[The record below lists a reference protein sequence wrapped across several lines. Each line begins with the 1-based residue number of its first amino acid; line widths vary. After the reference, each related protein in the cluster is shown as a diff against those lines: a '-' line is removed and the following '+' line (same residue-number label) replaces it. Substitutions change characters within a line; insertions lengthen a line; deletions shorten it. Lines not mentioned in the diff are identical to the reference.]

1 MNKAFKKFILVLS
14 FCLFSLPVFSDA
26 FYVCIG
32 SFQKKDNAKNLAYSL
47 TSEGVPSFVLE
58 AQTKKGLFY
67 RVLLVESFKK
77 VNDAV
82 IKRNSFLKTAVAKKY
97 RINSGW
103 ICSVPTNLKNVP
115 VIETPSKQ
123 ETSKPKVEKSENKKT
138 ETKKPEQEIKKP
150 EPEVKPQIK
159 EPVEVKPEPV
169 VEEPVIPEAPVIE
182 EPAVEEPVIIE
193 PAPEE
198 PVVIEPPVEVEKP
211 AEKEEEKPQVVVNL
225 DEEPSAVLSSNEA
238 ITNEKKP
245 YSVLVS
251 SYKEQTRA
259 ERYMRRLLKQDINAY
274 VVKTYDEENLFT
286 FDVHAGVF
294 ETEEE
299 TKELQEK
306 LEEIG
311 ITDTK
316 VSKYDD
322 FSEKMNNYNRMVE
335 EKRISTFDGA
345 ATIPTVFNKQVENCI
360 NLFPVNDTKQIIA
373 LSVFDYYNIRNT
385 GGAIEQFESL
395 DDFVVYGYRSKAA
408 ILAMYHDDFNN
419 KSTAVY
425 MEYNDD
431 SIYSDVEIPEGETQ
445 TFSAKGETYTCTLWQ
460 DGSDYKLIGR
470 NANNSILIKI
480 TGFGSDKTAFLDFLN
495 GSFNDVLLTSDSQVK
510 RSLLLLPDDNL
521 QVFRN
526 FTAFMLYQVESDYA
540 DEKGNVDWAKALV
553 GHWQTTAYFSQ
564 SANDFTI
571 DFFDLDYEPNAERVH
586 KMFMRDKNQ
595 MTDENFV
602 DPYNHASKLNHVDA
616 WYLSGWNSNEL
627 TFKTQSYI
635 VAINAKSLNEE
646 NLKEIA
652 EDLKLWSNFDANAK

>member
-1 MNKAFKKFILVLS
+1 MNKALKKFILVLS

-32 SFQKKDNAKNLAYSL
+32 SFQKKDNARNLAYSL

-77 VNDAV
+77 AGDAV
-82 IKRNSFLKTAVAKKY
+82 IKRNAFLKTAVARKY
-97 RINSGW
+97 KITGGW

-123 ETSKPKVEKSENKKT
+123 EISKPKTEKT
-138 ETKKPEQEIKKP
+138 ETKKKESEKEIKKPQNEVKVQP
-150 EPEVKPQIK
+150 EPEVKQ
-159 EPVEVKPEPV
+159 EPVVEEPIILEAPVIEEPVKQEVEEPVAVQEPV
-169 VEEPVIPEAPVIE
+169 VEEPVVEV
-182 EPAVEEPVIIE
+182 PA
-193 PAPEE
+193 
-198 PVVIEPPVEVEKP
+198 EVEKP
-211 AEKEEEKPQVVVNL
+211 VEKEELPPPVVDL
-225 DEEPSAVLSSNEA
+225 DSEPSKVLSSN
-238 ITNEKKP
+238 ITVTNEKKP

-286 FDVHAGVF
+286 FDVHAGAF

-299 TKELQEK
+299 TKELQKK

-316 VSKYDD
+316 VSNYEE
-322 FSEKMNNYNRMVE
+322 FAEKMDNYNKIVE
-335 EKRISTFDGA
+335 NSKISTFDGV
-345 ATIPTVFNKQVENCI
+345 TSIPTVFNKQVESCI

-408 ILAMYHDDFNN
+408 VLAMYHDDFNG

-425 MEYNDD
+425 MEYNDE
-431 SIYSDVEIPEGETQ
+431 SLYSDIEIPEGEAAIYSSKGQ
-445 TFSAKGETYTCTLWQ
+445 TYNCILWQ
-460 DGSDYKLIGR
+460 DGTNYKLIGR
-470 NANNSILIKI
+470 NENNSILIKI
-480 TGFGSDKTAFLDFLN
+480 TGFGCDKGEFLEFLQ
-495 GSFNDVLLTSDSQVK
+495 GSFNDTALISDPQVK

-540 DEKGNVDWAKALV
+540 EEKGNVDWAKALV

-602 DPYNHASKLNHVDA
+602 DPYNHATKLNHVDA

-627 TFKTQSYI
+627 TFRTQSYI